1 MPPVTGFWWQ
11 LAQDFSL
18 SIGPKP
24 SAMVSCSSKCS
35 WSSAKL
41 SPVGSASP
49 LPEQLLMPGGY
60 GPSGQPEGVVKA
72 AGASLVVGDCA
83 VPAKA
88 SERTKAA
95 TTSQGLWWGKCIRD
109 IPVLLAGRK
118 PKRWFVSTKANA
130 SEAALELA
138 DEVRL
143 PGKLETVIQKLG
155 GF

>member
-1 MPPVTGFWWQ
+1 MASRV
-11 LAQDFSL
+11 LL
-18 SIGPKP
+18 SMASTKP
-24 SAMVSCSSKCS
+24 SPRVLVVVRKVRMVS
-35 WSSAKL
+35 L
-41 SPVGSASP
+41 
-49 LPEQLLMPGGY
+49 PGGY
-60 GPSGQPEGVVKA
+60 GPSGQAEGGVKA
-72 AGASLVVGDCA
+72 AGGSVVVGDCA
-83 VPAKA
+83 GPAKA

-95 TTSQGLWWGKCIRD
+95 TTSQGLWWGKCMRD

>member
-1 MPPVTGFWWQ
+1 MASRV
-11 LAQDFSL
+11 LL
-18 SIGPKP
+18 SMASTKP
-24 SAMVSCSSKCS
+24 SPRVLVVVRKVRTVS
-35 WSSAKL
+35 
-41 SPVGSASP
+41 
-49 LPEQLLMPGGY
+49 LPGTRSCAWAQTARSFTKERLGTVLAPSLM
-60 GPSGQPEGVVKA
+60 
-72 AGASLVVGDCA
+72 VVGDCA

-95 TTSQGLWWGKCIRD
+95 TTRQGLWWGKCMRD

-118 PKRWFVSTKANA
+118 PKRWFVSTKAKA